1 MKNCPLHLAV
11 VLMLV
16 ALGGL
21 LSPQGSSQKQG
32 FQIVRMR
39 SDLLVTNPEIG
50 IS

>member
-16 ALGGL
+16 AL